1 MAYGHNKYI
10 VMRHDDFGEQAIMFP
25 CYFVHSMITRGAERD
40 IAGRLNAMIVS
51 AGFVDEEGTAYGE
64 SESLGLSARVTED
77 TKLLR
82 DTYKF
87 LEENKLNE
95 S

>member
-1 MAYGHNKYI
+1 MAYGHNKYV
-10 VMRHDDFGEQAIMFP
+10 VMKHDDFGEQVIMFP
-25 CYFVHSMITRGAERD
+25 CYFVHSMIARGAERD
-40 IAGRLNAMIVS
+40 IEGRLCAMVIS
-51 AGFVDEEGTAYGE
+51 AGFVNSDGTAYGE

-87 LEENKLNE
+87 
-95 S
+95 